1 MLFGG
6 ESPEHEVSCVSAQ
19 AVVANADPERY
30 EVDLLAITKGG
41 DWVRPDIEAALSG
54 EPLVAGGEPVDAF
67 ATMRETGQAGGV
79 IFPALHGPKGED
91 GTVQGLFDLAGVAYV
106 GCGVLASAVCMDK
119 VSTKLT
125 LASAGLPVVRH
136 RVVTADSEGFT
147 LVPAETNAP
156 ESVIASQGLAEGVTK
171 GSGSPTR
178 KADNSQPRKDTSKAK
193 DAEQTISEVTA
204 DLGLPV
210 FVKPA
215 NMGSSIGVSKAA
227 SIEEAAEAMEEAARY
242 DRVVLV
248 EETIDGREI
257 ECSLL
262 GNHQGTPLRA
272 SVPGE
277 IVPGDDFYT
286 YADKY
291 KNNQALLIVPAP
303 LDETETAEFQ
313 EMSISAGE
321 VLGIDGLARVDF
333 LYNPA
338 RGPFINEV
346 NTMPGFTPISLY
358 PMTWKESGISYP
370 DLVDELVR
378 LALERHRSRQQLLT
392 HPDESHRLG

>member
-30 EVDLLAITKGG
+30 ELGLLAITKSG

-54 EPLVAGGEPVDAF
+54 EPLVAEGEPVDAF

-136 RVVTADSEGFT
+136 RVVTCNDGFKD
-147 LVPAETNAP
+147 
-156 ESVIASQGLAEGVTK
+156 ASQAI
-171 GSGSPTR
+171 
-178 KADNSQPRKDTSKAK
+178 DDF
-193 DAEQTISEVTA
+193 
-204 DLGLPV
+204 GLPV

-227 SIEEAAEAMEEAARY
+227 SIEETAEAVEEAARY
-242 DRVVLV
+242 DRTVLV
-248 EETIDGREI
+248 EEAIDGREI

-313 EMSISAGE
+313 EMSIKAGE

-358 PMTWKESGISYP
+358 PKTWKESGVNYP

-392 HPDESHRLG
+392 HLGKSHRLG

>member
-1 MLFGG
+1 MVFGG

-54 EPLVAGGEPVDAF
+54 EPLTAEGEPVDAF
-67 ATMRETGQAGGV
+67 ATMRETEQAGGV
-79 IFPALHGPKGED
+79 VFPALHGPKGED

-136 RVVTADSEGFT
+136 RVVICEDGGFKD
-147 LVPAETNAP
+147 A
-156 ESVIASQGLAEGVTK
+156 
-171 GSGSPTR
+171 SPT
-178 KADNSQPRKDTSKAK
+178 K
-193 DAEQTISEVTA
+193 DAQQIISEVTA

-227 SIEEAAEAMEEAARY
+227 SAEETAEAVEEAARY
-242 DRVVLV
+242 DRTVLV
-248 EETIDGREI
+248 EEAIDGREI

-262 GNHQGTPLRA
+262 GNHQGTSLRA

-277 IVPGDDFYT
+277 IVPGDRFYT

-313 EMSISAGE
+313 EMSIRAGE

-370 DLVDELVR
+370 ALVDELVR

-392 HPDESHRLG
+392 HPDESHRLR

>member
-1 MLFGG
+1 MATERLKLVVLFGG

-19 AVVANADPERY
+19 AVVANADRY

-41 DWVRPDIEAALSG
+41 EWVRPNIVAALSG
-54 EPLVAGGEPVDAF
+54 EPLVAEGEPVDAYK
-67 ATMRETGQAGGV
+67 AISEVKMTGGV

-91 GTVQGLFDLAGVAYV
+91 GTVQGLFDLTGVAYV

-119 VSTKLT
+119 VATKQT

-136 RVVTADSEGFT
+136 RVLTADQLIQEDQ
-147 LVPAETNAP
+147 LMAIPEAVAE
-156 ESVIASQGLAEGVTK
+156 
-171 GSGSPTR
+171 
-178 KADNSQPRKDTSKAK
+178 
-193 DAEQTISEVTA
+193 
-204 DLGLPV
+204 LGLPV
-210 FVKPA
+210 FVKPV
-215 NMGSSIGVSKAA
+215 NMGSSIGVSKATNLEETIAAVAEA
-227 SIEEAAEAMEEAARY
+227 SRYDRTVLIEEA
-242 DRVVLV
+242 
-248 EETIDGREI
+248 IDGREI

-262 GNHQGTPLRA
+262 GNFQGTPLRA

-303 LDETETAEFQ
+303 LDATETAEFQ
-313 EMSISAGE
+313 EMSIQVGE

-333 LYNPA
+333 LYNTA

-358 PMTWKESGISYP
+358 PMTWKESGLSYSE
-370 DLVDELVR
+370 LVDELVQ
-378 LALERHRSRQQLLT
+378 LALERHEARQQLLT
-392 HPDESHRLG
+392 HPDESHRLS

>member
-30 EVDLLAITKGG
+30 EVDLLAITKSG

-54 EPLVAGGEPVDAF
+54 EPLVAEGEPVDAF

-119 VSTKLT
+119 IATKQA
-125 LASAGLPVVRH
+125 LASAGLPVVLY
-136 RVVTADSEGFT
+136 RVLTADDDQQAIS
-147 LVPAETNAP
+147 NA
-156 ESVIASQGLAEGVTK
+156 IAA
-171 GSGSPTR
+171 
-178 KADNSQPRKDTSKAK
+178 
-193 DAEQTISEVTA
+193 
-204 DLGLPV
+204 LGLPV

-227 SIEEAAEAMEEAARY
+227 SLEEVATAVEEAARY
-242 DRVVLV
+242 DPIILI
-248 EETIDGREI
+248 EEAIDGREI

-313 EMSISAGE
+313 DMSVRVGE

-338 RGPFINEV
+338 QGPFVNEV

-358 PMTWKESGISYP
+358 PMTWRESGLSYP
-370 DLVDELVR
+370 ELVDELVR
-378 LALERHRSRQQLLT
+378 LALERHEVRQQLLT
-392 HPDESHRLG
+392 HPDESHRLN

>member
-1 MLFGG
+1 MVFGG

-30 EVDLLAITKGG
+30 EVELLAITKGG

-54 EPLVAGGEPVDAF
+54 EPLAAEGEPVDAF

-79 IFPALHGPKGED
+79 VFPALHGPKGED

-136 RVVTADSEGFT
+136 RVLTCEDGGFS
-147 LVPAETNAP
+147 LALAEIATP
-156 ESVIASQGLAEGVTK
+156 ESGIASQDLAEDAAR
-171 GSGSPTR
+171 GSGSSSR
-178 KADNSQPRKDTSKAK
+178 RSRNAQPRKDASPKK
-193 DAEQTISEVTA
+193 DAQQIISEVIA

-227 SIEEAAEAMEEAARY
+227 SVEETAEAVEEAARY
-242 DRVVLV
+242 DRTVLV
-248 EETIDGREI
+248 EEAIDGREI

-262 GNHQGTPLRA
+262 GNHQGTPLQA

-277 IVPGDDFYT
+277 IVPGDRFYT

-303 LDETETAEFQ
+303 LDEAETTEFQ
-313 EMSISAGE
+313 EMSIRVGE

-392 HPDESHRLG
+392 HPDESHRLR

>member
-1 MLFGG
+1 MATERLKLVVLFGG

-30 EVDLLAITKGG
+30 EVDLLAISKGG

-54 EPLVAGGEPVDAF
+54 EPLMAEGEPVDAF

-79 IFPALHGPKGED
+79 VFPALHGPKGED

-136 RVVTADSEGFT
+136 RVVTCEDGGFS
-147 LVPAETNAP
+147 LAPAE
-156 ESVIASQGLAEGVTK
+156 VI
-171 GSGSPTR
+171 
-178 KADNSQPRKDTSKAK
+178 
-193 DAEQTISEVTA
+193 A

-227 SIEEAAEAMEEAARY
+227 SAEETAEAVEEAARY
-242 DRVVLV
+242 DRSVLI
-248 EETIDGREI
+248 EEAIDGREI

-277 IVPGDDFYT
+277 IVPGDHFYT

-303 LDETETAEFQ
+303 LDEAETTEFQ
-313 EMSISAGE
+313 EMSIRVGE

-392 HPDESHRLG
+392 HPDESHRLR

>member
-1 MLFGG
+1 MATEKLKLVVVFGG

-30 EVDLLAITKGG
+30 QVDLLTISKGG

-54 EPLVAGGEPVDAF
+54 EPLVAEGEPVDAF

-79 IFPALHGPKGED
+79 VFPALHGPKGED

-136 RVVTADSEGFT
+136 RVLASEDGGFSLT
-147 LVPAETNAP
+147 PAE
-156 ESVIASQGLAEGVTK
+156 I
-171 GSGSPTR
+171 
-178 KADNSQPRKDTSKAK
+178 
-193 DAEQTISEVTA
+193 IA

-227 SIEEAAEAMEEAARY
+227 SIEETAEAVEEAARY
-242 DRVVLV
+242 DRTVLV
-248 EETIDGREI
+248 EEAIDGREI

-277 IVPGDDFYT
+277 IVPGDRFYT

-303 LDETETAEFQ
+303 LDEAETAEFQ
-313 EMSISAGE
+313 EMSIRAGE

>member
-30 EVDLLAITKGG
+30 EVDLLAITKSG

-54 EPLVAGGEPVDAF
+54 EPLVAEGEPVDAF

-91 GTVQGLFDLAGVAYV
+91 GTVQGLFDLAVVAYV

-119 VSTKLT
+119 IATKQA
-125 LASAGLPVVRH
+125 LASAGLPVVRY
-136 RVVTADSEGFT
+136 RVLMADDDQQAIS
-147 LVPAETNAP
+147 NA
-156 ESVIASQGLAEGVTK
+156 IAA
-171 GSGSPTR
+171 
-178 KADNSQPRKDTSKAK
+178 
-193 DAEQTISEVTA
+193 
-204 DLGLPV
+204 LGLPV

-227 SIEEAAEAMEEAARY
+227 SIEETAKAVEEAARY
-242 DRVVLV
+242 DPVILV
-248 EETIDGREI
+248 EEAIDGREI

-262 GNHQGTPLRA
+262 GNHQGTPLRV

-313 EMSISAGE
+313 DMSIRVGE

-333 LYNPA
+333 LYSTA
-338 RGPFINEV
+338 QSPFVNEV

-358 PMTWKESGISYP
+358 PMTWRESGLSYP
-370 DLVDELVR
+370 HLVDELVR
-378 LALERHRSRQQLLT
+378 LALERHEARQQLLT
-392 HPDESHRLG
+392 HPDESHRLN

>member
-1 MLFGG
+1 MKLVVLFGG

-54 EPLVAGGEPVDAF
+54 EPLLAEGEPVDAF
-67 ATMRETGQAGGV
+67 ATIGGTGQAGGV

-119 VSTKLT
+119 VSAKLA
-125 LASAGLPVVRH
+125 LASAGLPVARH
-136 RVVTADSEGFT
+136 RALTCD
-147 LVPAETNAP
+147 
-156 ESVIASQGLAEGVTK
+156 
-171 GSGSPTR
+171 GSGFKEP
-178 KADNSQPRKDTSKAK
+178 SQAK
-193 DAEQTISEVTA
+193 DPEQAISEVIA

-227 SIEEAAEAMEEAARY
+227 SAEETAKAVEEAARY
-242 DRVVLV
+242 DRTVLV
-248 EETIDGREI
+248 EEAIDGREI

-262 GNHQGTPLRA
+262 GNHQGTPLLA

-313 EMSISAGE
+313 EMSIRAGE
-321 VLGIDGLARVDF
+321 VLGVDGLARVDF

-358 PMTWKESGISYP
+358 PMTWKESGVNYP

-378 LALERHRSRQQLLT
+378 LALERHRYRQQLLT

>member
-30 EVDLLAITKGG
+30 EVDLLAITKSG
-41 DWVRPDIEAALSG
+41 DWVRPDIQAALSG
-54 EPLVAGGEPVDAF
+54 EPLVAEGEPVDAF

-119 VSTKLT
+119 IATKQT
-125 LASAGLPVVRH
+125 LASAGLPVVRY
-136 RVVTADSEGFT
+136 RVLTADDDQQAIS
-147 LVPAETNAP
+147 NA
-156 ESVIASQGLAEGVTK
+156 IAA
-171 GSGSPTR
+171 
-178 KADNSQPRKDTSKAK
+178 
-193 DAEQTISEVTA
+193 
-204 DLGLPV
+204 LGLPV

-227 SIEEAAEAMEEAARY
+227 SLEEVAKAVAEAARY
-242 DRVVLV
+242 DPIILI
-248 EETIDGREI
+248 EAAIDGREI

-313 EMSISAGE
+313 EMSVKAGE
-321 VLGIDGLARVDF
+321 VLGINGLARVDF

-358 PMTWKESGISYP
+358 PMTWRESGLSYP
-370 DLVDELVR
+370 QLVDELVR
-378 LALERHRSRQQLLT
+378 LALERHEARQQLLT
-392 HPDESHRLG
+392 HPDESHRLN

>member
-30 EVDLLAITKGG
+30 EVDLLAITKSG

-54 EPLVAGGEPVDAF
+54 EPLVAEGEPVDAF

-119 VSTKLT
+119 IATKQA
-125 LASAGLPVVRH
+125 LASAGLPVVRY
-136 RVVTADSEGFT
+136 RVVTCGD
-147 LVPAETNAP
+147 
-156 ESVIASQGLAEGVTK
+156 
-171 GSGSPTR
+171 GSF
-178 KADNSQPRKDTSKAK
+178 K
-193 DAEQTISEVTA
+193 DAGQAQGAEETISEVIA

-227 SIEEAAEAMEEAARY
+227 SLEEVATAVEEAARY
-242 DRVVLV
+242 DPIILI
-248 EETIDGREI
+248 EEAIDGREI

-313 EMSISAGE
+313 EMSIRVGE

-338 RGPFINEV
+338 QGPFINEV

-358 PMTWKESGISYP
+358 PMTWRESGLSYP
-370 DLVDELVR
+370 QLVDELVR
-378 LALERHRSRQQLLT
+378 LALERHEARQQLLT
-392 HPDESHRLG
+392 HPDESHRLN

>member
-1 MLFGG
+1 MATERLKLIVLFGG

-30 EVDLLAITKGG
+30 EVDLLAITKDGY
-41 DWVRPDIEAALSG
+41 WVRPNTEAALSG
-54 EPLVAGGEPVDAF
+54 EPLVAEGELVDAF
-67 ATMRETGQAGGV
+67 ATMRETGHAGGV

-119 VSTKLT
+119 VAAKQM

-136 RVVTADSEGFT
+136 RIFTAGDDQQAISDAI
-147 LVPAETNAP
+147 AE
-156 ESVIASQGLAEGVTK
+156 
-171 GSGSPTR
+171 
-178 KADNSQPRKDTSKAK
+178 
-193 DAEQTISEVTA
+193 
-204 DLGLPV
+204 LGLPV

-215 NMGSSIGVSKAA
+215 NMGSSIGVSKAT
-227 SIEEAAEAMEEAARY
+227 SSKEAAKAVEEAARY
-242 DRVVLV
+242 DRIVLI
-248 EETIDGREI
+248 EEAIDGREI

-262 GNHQGTPLRA
+262 GNSQGTSLRV

-277 IVPGDDFYT
+277 IVPGADFYT

-303 LDETETAEFQ
+303 LDKTETAEFR
-313 EMSISAGE
+313 ELSIRVGE

-333 LYNPA
+333 LYNTA
-338 RGPFINEV
+338 QGPFVNEV

-358 PMTWKESGISYP
+358 PMTWKESGLSYP
-370 DLVDELVR
+370 ELVDELVQ
-378 LALERHRSRQQLLT
+378 LALERHKARHQLLT
-392 HPDESHRLG
+392 HPDESHRLS

>member
-30 EVDLLAITKGG
+30 ELSLLAITKSG

-54 EPLVAGGEPVDAF
+54 EPLVAEGEPVDAF

-136 RVVTADSEGFT
+136 HVVTCDDGF
-147 LVPAETNAP
+147 
-156 ESVIASQGLAEGVTK
+156 
-171 GSGSPTR
+171 
-178 KADNSQPRKDTSKAK
+178 KDTSRAI
-193 DAEQTISEVTA
+193 D
-204 DLGLPV
+204 DFGLPA

-227 SIEEAAEAMEEAARY
+227 SIEEVNEAVEEAARY
-242 DRVVLV
+242 DRAVLV
-248 EETIDGREI
+248 EEAIDGREI

-303 LDETETAEFQ
+303 LDETEIAEFQ
-313 EMSISAGE
+313 EMSIRAGE

-358 PMTWKESGISYP
+358 PKTWKESGVNYP

-392 HPDESHRLG
+392 HPGKNHRLG

>member
-1 MLFGG
+1 MVFGG

-54 EPLVAGGEPVDAF
+54 EPLAAEGEPVDAF

-136 RVVTADSEGFT
+136 RVLTSEDGGFS
-147 LVPAETNAP
+147 LAPAE
-156 ESVIASQGLAEGVTK
+156 I
-171 GSGSPTR
+171 
-178 KADNSQPRKDTSKAK
+178 
-193 DAEQTISEVTA
+193 IA

-227 SIEEAAEAMEEAARY
+227 SAEETAEAVEEAARY
-242 DRVVLV
+242 DRTVLV
-248 EETIDGREI
+248 EEAIDGREI

-277 IVPGDDFYT
+277 IVPGDHFYT

-303 LDETETAEFQ
+303 LDEAETAEFQ
-313 EMSISAGE
+313 EMSIRVGE

-392 HPDESHRLG
+392 HPDESHRLR

>member
-1 MLFGG
+1 M
-6 ESPEHEVSCVSAQ
+6 
-19 AVVANADPERY
+19 
-30 EVDLLAITKGG
+30 
-41 DWVRPDIEAALSG
+41 
-54 EPLVAGGEPVDAF
+54 
-67 ATMRETGQAGGV
+67 
-79 IFPALHGPKGED
+79 
-91 GTVQGLFDLAGVAYV
+91 
-106 GCGVLASAVCMDK
+106 
-119 VSTKLT
+119 
-125 LASAGLPVVRH
+125 
-136 RVVTADSEGFT
+136 
-147 LVPAETNAP
+147 
-156 ESVIASQGLAEGVTK
+156 
-171 GSGSPTR
+171 
-178 KADNSQPRKDTSKAK
+178 
-193 DAEQTISEVTA
+193 
-204 DLGLPV
+204 

-227 SIEEAAEAMEEAARY
+227 SVEETAEAVEEAARY
-242 DRVVLV
+242 DRSVLV
-248 EETIDGREI
+248 EEAIDGREI

-277 IVPGDDFYT
+277 IVPGDRFYT

-303 LDETETAEFQ
+303 LDEAETTEFQ
-313 EMSISAGE
+313 EMSIRVGE

-392 HPDESHRLG
+392 HPDESHRLR

>member
-1 MLFGG
+1 MATERLKLVVLFGG

-19 AVVANADPERY
+19 AVVANADPERH
-30 EVDLLAITKGG
+30 EVDLLAISKGG

-54 EPLVAGGEPVDAF
+54 EPLVAEGEPVDAF

-79 IFPALHGPKGED
+79 VFPALHGPKGED
-91 GTVQGLFDLAGVAYV
+91 GAVQGLFDLAGVAYV

-136 RVVTADSEGFT
+136 RVLTCEDGGFS
-147 LVPAETNAP
+147 LMSAE
-156 ESVIASQGLAEGVTK
+156 I
-171 GSGSPTR
+171 
-178 KADNSQPRKDTSKAK
+178 
-193 DAEQTISEVTA
+193 IA

-215 NMGSSIGVSKAA
+215 NMGSSIGVSKADSA
-227 SIEEAAEAMEEAARY
+227 EETTEAVEEAARY
-242 DRVVLV
+242 DRIVLV
-248 EETIDGREI
+248 EEAIDGREI

-262 GNHQGTPLRA
+262 GNHQSTPLRA

-277 IVPGDDFYT
+277 IVPGDSFYT

-303 LDETETAEFQ
+303 LDEAETAEFQ
-313 EMSISAGE
+313 EMSIRAGE

-392 HPDESHRLG
+392 HPDETHRLG

>member
-1 MLFGG
+1 MATERLKLVVLFGG

-19 AVVANADPERY
+19 AVVANADRY
-30 EVDLLAITKGG
+30 EVDLLAITKSGE
-41 DWVRPDIEAALSG
+41 WVRPNIVAALSG
-54 EPLVAGGEPVDAF
+54 EPLVAEGEPVDAYK
-67 ATMRETGQAGGV
+67 AISEVKMAGGV

-91 GTVQGLFDLAGVAYV
+91 GTVQGLFDLTGVAYV

-119 VSTKLT
+119 VATKQA

-136 RVVTADSEGFT
+136 RVLTANQLIKEDQ
-147 LVPAETNAP
+147 LM
-156 ESVIASQGLAEGVTK
+156 
-171 GSGSPTR
+171 
-178 KADNSQPRKDTSKAK
+178 
-193 DAEQTISEVTA
+193 TISEAVA
-204 DLGLPV
+204 ELGLPV
-210 FVKPA
+210 FVKPV
-215 NMGSSIGVSKAA
+215 NMGSSIGVSKATNL
-227 SIEEAAEAMEEAARY
+227 EETIAAVAEAARY
-242 DRVVLV
+242 DRTVLI
-248 EETIDGREI
+248 EEAIDGREI

-262 GNHQGTPLRA
+262 GNFQGMRA

-303 LDETETAEFQ
+303 LDATETAEFQ
-313 EMSISAGE
+313 EMSIQVGE

-333 LYNPA
+333 LYNTA

-358 PMTWKESGISYP
+358 PMTWKESGLSYSE
-370 DLVDELVR
+370 LVDELVQ
-378 LALERHRSRQQLLT
+378 LALERHEARQQLLT
-392 HPDESHRLG
+392 HPDESHRLS

>member
-1 MLFGG
+1 MATERLKLVVVFGG

-30 EVDLLAITKGG
+30 EVDLLAISKGG

-54 EPLVAGGEPVDAF
+54 EPLAAEGEPVDAF

-79 IFPALHGPKGED
+79 VFPALHGPKGED

-136 RVVTADSEGFT
+136 RVVTCDDGGFS
-147 LVPAETNAP
+147 LAPAE
-156 ESVIASQGLAEGVTK
+156 VI
-171 GSGSPTR
+171 
-178 KADNSQPRKDTSKAK
+178 
-193 DAEQTISEVTA
+193 A

-227 SIEEAAEAMEEAARY
+227 SIEETAEAVEEAARY
-242 DRVVLV
+242 DRTVLV
-248 EETIDGREI
+248 EEAIDGREI

-277 IVPGDDFYT
+277 IVPGDRFYT

-313 EMSISAGE
+313 EMSIRVGE

-392 HPDESHRLG
+392 HPDESHRLR